1 MSYSYGSQAPPPMAD
16 GMASRRD
23 RIAQALMQIQNP
35 PPGGVMPPGM
45 PQQQPAALGP
55 AAPPA
60 GPMGPVGA
68 GSPMGPMGPVGGAYQ
83 PGLNLP
89 GIQSPGQLPQQPPS
103 GGMQAARGY

>member
-1 MSYSYGSQAPPPMAD
+1 MSYSYGSQAPPTGA
-16 GMASRRD
+16 GSGRD
-23 RIAQALMQIQNP
+23 AIAQALMQIQNP

-45 PQQQPAALGP
+45 PQQQPAAIGP

-60 GPMGPVGA
+60 GPAGPIGT

-89 GIQSPGQLPQQPPS
+89 GIQPPGQLPQGMQP